1 MARSAPASGCQVS
14 SHSIGGSGRSLE
26 IAVTKSSKPGIF
38 RPMAGAIRIGCSG
51 WQYRS
56 WREVLYPHG
65 LAQRR
70 WLARYAEVFE
80 TVEVNST
87 FYRLARPAAVA
98 RWVAETPAAF
108 RFTVKASRYL
118 THIKRLH
125 EMRTGIG
132 RFSDAIAPL
141 AESGRL
147 ECVLWQ
153 LPGTQQRDDARLA
166 EALAALPPGRHAFE
180 FRHPSW
186 FAEDVLEALR
196 AHGVALVIGD
206 HPERPW
212 QPYTV
217 TAPFSLVRLHYGAAG
232 RRGNYSERELAAWAR
247 RLRRLAQDTDEV
259 LVYLNNDWEGFA
271 VRNARRLQALLGQA
285 PRS

>member
-1 MARSAPASGCQVS
+1 MVASIPDAVPKPVLRSAQIGQVDQ
-14 SHSIGGSGRSLE
+14 
-26 IAVTKSSKPGIF
+26 AMT
-38 RPMAGAIRIGCSG
+38 AAIRIGCSG

-56 WREVLYPHG
+56 WRDVLYPQG

-70 WLARYAEVFE
+70 WLTRYAEVFE

-98 RWVAETPAAF
+98 RWVDETPGDF

-125 EMRTGIG
+125 EMAAGIG
-132 RFSDAIAPL
+132 RFYEAIDPL
-141 AESGRL
+141 VRSGKL

-153 LPGTQQRDDARLA
+153 LPGSYQRDDDRLA

-186 FAEDVLEALR
+186 FADPVLETLR

-212 QPYTV
+212 QPRTV

-232 RRGNYSERELAAWAR
+232 RRGNYSERELETWAR
-247 RLRRLAQDTDEV
+247 RLRRLARDTDEV

-271 VRNARRLQALLGQA
+271 VRNARRLQRLLAVSPGSSSA
-285 PRS
+285 RPGRPSSRR